1 MPVKVV
7 AQLKEEVQMAKKEN
21 LEDSHKVELMCRM
34 AKKKVR
40 DADGATTAAQR
51 AVAVEAA
58 LKFCR
63 KTKDAVKKEEKVN
76 TDRIDHVV
84 RADAAKYGLKVV
96 KIESA
101 KAKKSAMGENV
112 RGRMHPSKASVEAE
126 ETMFRKAIGK
136 QANFANHKNALHE
149 AMREAEHH
157 ALHGQIRRMKAHINQ
172 SLAGQQRK
180 ADMLCEITKKK
191 IAALGG
197 KKNAFKREHHLKKA
211 LQFCHQA
218 EGVLASERAA
228 DYAAL
233 K

>member
-40 DADGATTAAQR
+40 DDDGATTAAQR

-112 RGRMHPSKASVEAE
+112 RGRMQPSKASVEAE
-126 ETMFRKAIGK
+126 ETMFRKAI
-136 QANFANHKNALHE
+136 
-149 AMREAEHH
+149 
-157 ALHGQIRRMKAHINQ
+157 
-172 SLAGQQRK
+172 GQQRK